1 MSAPVSNLSDVQ
13 HRRKAVLAV
22 GLVGLLAAMLVT
34 SSTWVL
40 SGPIHE
46 AIELIGFFF
55 IMVCILGRTWC
66 TLYVGGRKMSSL
78 VQHGP
83 YSLSR
88 NPLYLFSI
96 VGAAGVGLTSGS
108 LTVGFLLALAV
119 FLVFDRVIRH
129 EEHFLHDAF
138 GTAYGDYSRRVP
150 RWWPRFSAWADLER
164 VEARPRLMLI
174 TFRDACLFLLAVP
187 LLESIEWLQVS
198 HLLPVLLQVP

>member
-1 MSAPVSNLSDVQ
+1 MSAPVANLSDVQ
-13 HRRKAVLAV
+13 HRRKAVLTI
-22 GLVGLLAAMLVT
+22 GLLGLLTVILVT
-34 SSTWVL
+34 SSTWAL

-46 AIELIGFFF
+46 AIELAGFFL

-88 NPLYLFSI
+88 NPLYIFSI
-96 VGAAGVGLTSGS
+96 IGAAGVGLTSGS
-108 LTVGFLLALAV
+108 LTIGFLLGLAV
-119 FLVFDRVIRH
+119 FLVFDRVIRR

-138 GTAYGDYSRRVP
+138 GTAYSDYSRRVP
-150 RWWPRFSAWADLER
+150 RWWPRISAWADLEH

-174 TFRDACLFLLAVP
+174 TFRDACIFLVAVP
-187 LLESIEWLQVS
+187 VLEGIEWLQVS
-198 HLLPVLLQVP
+198 HLLPVWLQLP